1 MKNHLKTSNKLS
13 FIEVSFIPT
22 RLIEIRQFRKFK
34 QSFIGDQMG
43 ITQQAYSI
51 LENRRGTIGVS
62 TLLRFCKATNVS
74 LELLMAKDL
83 PITEENVQFF
93 NERNT
98 SWLLEE
104 YKMMKQQL
112 KFYESM
118 LSVKMA
124 S

>member
-1 MKNHLKTSNKLS
+1 MKSNSKSQNNAS
-13 FIEVSFIPT
+13 FNEASFIPT
-22 RLIEIRQFRKFK
+22 RLMEIRQFRKFK

-74 LELLMAKDL
+74 LELLMSKDL
-83 PITEENVQFF
+83 PITEENIQFF

-98 SWLLEE
+98 AWLLEE
-104 YKMMKQQL
+104 YKMMQQQL

>member
-1 MKNHLKTSNKLS
+1 MKSIPKTQNKMS
-13 FIEVSFIPT
+13 FSETSFIPT
-22 RLIEIRQFRKFK
+22 RLMEVRQFRKFK
-34 QSFIGDQMG
+34 QSFIGTQMG

-98 SWLLEE
+98 AWLLEE
-104 YKMMKQQL
+104 YKMMQQQL